1 MFKRKRFTNLSLALL
16 LAFLL
21 VACGG
26 DTNPTPGAPTATTAA
41 SMGETAVATEPVA
54 DTEPTEEVETEPEG
68 EATAEGETE
77 PEVEPTTAA
86 DTPRGQGI
94 GASGEGS
101 FDTSGTYVADLGFRP
116 DNDGF
121 RFENYGGDIPVTN
134 LTAADLRRMFGDEVC
149 ASLQGEDC
157 TLTPAGTQWMEQVN
171 QSMSGGHC
179 EGMAVLSNLFYTKKV
194 NPADF
199 GAASVPELQLDGN
212 ERLQREIAYWFTT
225 QATQP
230 ARQGIVQQT
239 PSGVLNTLMTAF
251 EAGPEGSE
259 TYAVGFYKRDMT
271 GGHAVTPYAVEDRG
285 GGIYWIMIYDNNYPQ
300 AARAIEVDT
309 NADTWR
315 YSGSTNPSEPAD
327 EYEGDAGSFT
337 LELAAIEP
345 RLTPQFCPFCEAPA
359 GGRTP
364 GLGAQ
369 GTTYNEVWL
378 DGDANLLI
386 TDMEGNSI
394 GFKDGKFVNEIPGA
408 QSNANKFGVDVWDV
422 KAEPVYYVPTNI
434 DFTISID
441 GSDLTEPSVSTVTFI
456 GPGYVLEV
464 SDIMLDPGQVDI
476 LDIAPDG
483 SLLSYRTTS
492 NESPVM
498 LVGIE
503 TEAADYL
510 FAVQGYEMD
519 SGEAINLSLNTEE
532 GWLSLDSIDNTNSA
546 LYSLLVARYDDQGEQ
561 VFGADDVGLDPD
573 DVVYVDY
580 LKWAGNGQPMELDVD
595 RGGDGTV
602 DESLQVGDITDE
614 MPEEAEGE

>member
-1 MFKRKRFTNLSLALL
+1 MFKRKRFTNVGLVLL

-26 DTNPTPGAPTATTAA
+26 DTNPAPSAPTATTAVTTT
-41 SMGETAVATEPVA
+41 ETTVATEPVA
-54 DTEPTEEVETEPEG
+54 DSEPTAEEGAPDSQ
-68 EATAEGETE
+68 AQ
-77 PEVEPTTAA
+77 PTTPA
-86 DTPRGQGI
+86 DTPRGEDI

-101 FDTSGTYVADLGFRP
+101 VDTSGDYVADLGFRP
-116 DNDGF
+116 DSDGF
-121 RFENYGGDIPVTN
+121 SFENYGGDVPVTN
-134 LTAADLRRMFGDEVC
+134 LTATDLRRMFGDQVC
-149 ASLQGEDC
+149 ASIQGEDC
-157 TLTPAGTQWMEQVN
+157 ILTPAGEQWMEQLN

-179 EGMAVLSNLFYTKKV
+179 EGMAVLSTLFYTKK
-194 NPADF
+194 ADAGDF
-199 GAASVPELQLDGN
+199 GAETVPELQLVDN
-212 ERLQREIAYWFTT
+212 APLQREIAYWFTT
-225 QATQP
+225 QATMP
-230 ARQGIVQQT
+230 AREGIVQQT
-239 PSGVLNTLMTAF
+239 PSGIVNTLMTAF

-259 TYAVGFYKRDMT
+259 TYAVGFYKRDRT

-285 GGIYWIMIYDNNYPQ
+285 DGIYWIMVYDNNYPG

-327 EYEGDAGSFT
+327 EYEGDAETFS

-345 RLTPQFCPFCEAPA
+345 RLTTQACPFCDESG

-364 GLGAQ
+364 GLAAQ
-369 GTTYNEVWL
+369 GSAFNEVWL

-386 TDMEGNSI
+386 TDLEGRSI
-394 GFKDGKFVNEIPGA
+394 GFSDGSFVNEIPGA
-408 QSNANKFGVDVWDV
+408 RSNANKFGVDVWDV
-422 KAEPVYYVPTNI
+422 KAEPVYYIPTNI

-441 GSDLTEPSVSTVTFI
+441 GSELTEPSESTVTFI
-456 GPGYVLEV
+456 GPGYMLEV

-492 NESPVM
+492 NETPVM

-503 TEAADYL
+503 TDAADYL
-510 FAVQGYEMD
+510 FGVQGYEME

-532 GWLSLDSIDNTNSA
+532 GWLSLDSIDNNASA

-561 VFGADDVGLDPD
+561 VFGADDVALDPD
-573 DVVYVDY
+573 DVLYVDY
-580 LKWAGNGQPMELDVD
+580 LKWAGNGQPMELDID
-595 RGGDGTV
+595 RGGDGEI
-602 DESLQVGDITDE
+602 DESLQVEDITDTL
-614 MPEEAEGE
+614 PEEAEGE

>member
-1 MFKRKRFTNLSLALL
+1 MFKRKRFTNLSLVLL

-41 SMGETAVATEPVA
+41 TSAETAVATEAVA
-54 DTEPTEEVETEPEG
+54 DTEPTEEGEPVEQGEP
-68 EATAEGETE
+68 TAGGETD
-77 PEVEPTTAA
+77 PEAEPTTAA
-86 DTPRGQGI
+86 DTPRGEGI

-101 FDTSGTYVADLGFRP
+101 FDTSGVYVADLGFRP

-134 LTAADLRRMFGDEVC
+134 LTAADLRRMFGDEAC
-149 ASLQGEDC
+149 ASIQGEDC

-179 EGMAVLSNLFYTKKV
+179 EGMAVLSNLLYTKKV
-194 NPADF
+194 NVADF
-199 GAASVPELQLDGN
+199 GGTSVPELQLDGN

-285 GGIYWIMIYDNNYPQ
+285 NGIYWIMIYDNNYPQ

-327 EYEGDAGSFT
+327 EYEGDAESFT

-345 RLTPQFCPFCEAPA
+345 RLTTQFCPFCEAPA

-364 GLGAQ
+364 GMGAQ
-369 GTTYNEVWL
+369 ATAYNEVWL

-394 GFKDGKFVNEIPGA
+394 GFKDGQFVNEIPGA

-441 GSDLTEPSVSTVTFI
+441 GSELTEPSESTVTFI

-503 TEAADYL
+503 TDEADYL

-546 LYSLLVARYDDQGEQ
+546 LYSLLVARYDGQGEQ

-614 MPEEAEGE
+614 MPEEDEGE